1 MSEYDNDTVLS
12 TMRVNFIF
20 PNISHLLWEWTLFS
34 QVYLTY
40 NERELYFRKYSSL
53 TAVLILFLSIKL
65 EIDRRN
71 TSESMLM
78 KSYGFFLLNFNM
90 RFYIGF
96 RWCNIKLKE
105 H

>member
-34 QVYLTY
+34 QVYFTY
-40 NERELYFRKYSSL
+40 NERELYFRKYISL

-65 EIDRRN
+65 ENRQKKHVQINANEKLR
-71 TSESMLM
+71 M
-78 KSYGFFLLNFNM
+78 FLT
-90 RFYIGF
+90 
-96 RWCNIKLKE
+96 
-105 H
+105 

>member
-40 NERELYFRKYSSL
+40 NERELYFRKYISL

-65 EIDRRN
+65 ENRQKKYVRINANEKLRI
-71 TSESMLM
+71 
-78 KSYGFFLLNFNM
+78 FLT
-90 RFYIGF
+90 
-96 RWCNIKLKE
+96 
-105 H
+105 